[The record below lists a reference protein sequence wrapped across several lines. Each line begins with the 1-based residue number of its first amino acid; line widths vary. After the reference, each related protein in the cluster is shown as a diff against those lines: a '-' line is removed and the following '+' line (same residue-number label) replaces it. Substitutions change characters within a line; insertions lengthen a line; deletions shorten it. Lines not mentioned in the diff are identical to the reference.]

1 MLERINEKVTRI
13 SIEEP
18 GRGNVNVYAI
28 VSDIV
33 TLIDCGY
40 NSLHSRSSLHADLAQ
55 LGLHPS
61 GVDQIVLTHRHP
73 DHAGGAS
80 GASLP
85 WSQARMIAFP
95 APDKLIFS
103 PRSISTRKRY
113 IPESL
118 WCTLLDING
127 TASSQDEDSCE
138 QDIKIDRFVQDGE
151 TVDIGGGKLTVLH
164 TPGHC
169 ADHIS
174 LMGDDGLLFGGDAV
188 LHNGP
193 PALECL
199 DSYTN
204 SIGKIAACETVSLLP
219 GHGSVIDRQ
228 DETIART
235 LNRLDATDR
244 KLLAAVRRGIDSPF
258 ALALECTEGRV
269 HHGLLFWL
277 DVVLVHIF
285 SLERRGNIHLTRS
298 GEIIES
304 ISLTH

>member
-1 MLERINEKVTRI
+1 MLERINDKVTRI

-40 NSLHSRSSLHADLAQ
+40 NSPHSRSSLHADLAQ

-73 DHAGGAS
+73 DHAGGAAGS
-80 GASLP
+80 SLP
-85 WSQARMIAFP
+85 WGQARMIAFP
-95 APDKLIFS
+95 VPDQLPLS
-103 PRSISTRKRY
+103 PSSISTRKRY
-113 IPESL
+113 MPESL
-118 WCTLLDING
+118 WSVLLDANG
-127 TASSQDEDSCE
+127 TAPPPDEDSSA
-138 QDIKIDRFVQDGE
+138 QAIRFDRLVQDGE

-174 LMGDDGLLFGGDAV
+174 LMGDDGVLFGGDAV

-204 SIGKIAACETVSLLP
+204 SIGKIAACQAAAILP

-235 LNRLDATDR
+235 LNRLEATDK
-244 KLLAAVRRGIDSPF
+244 KLLAAVRRGIDAPF
-258 ALALECTEGRV
+258 GLALECTEGRI
-269 HHGLLFWL
+269 HRGLLFWL
-277 DVVLVHIF
+277 DVVLVHLF
-285 SLERRGNIHLTRS
+285 SLERRGDIHLTRS

-304 ISLTH
+304 IALAR